1 MSRCN
6 YIDAAR
12 GAAIIPMIIN
22 HTGHAWLIPALSAG
36 TLFYL
41 TEATA
46 APLFLFVAGF
56 SLTLSWSRTNT
67 SALRWKI
74 NNVLRAVFLIVLG
87 YFLNLLLFPG
97 QLLFFMGP
105 LQTIG
110 LGTLLLIPL
119 MPILKQRWARYLLIL
134 LACTCYGVFAWHA
147 KAITNTIL
155 FHHDLGKMFFF
166 SLPPWPWIA
175 MVMLGAAIGAMWCTA
190 PTERAQ
196 QKMLH
201 QAACWGSIFFLTGM
215 TGYLFLGWHDFNIYF
230 AEYITWL
237 PGVGTALWMT
247 GIIPLILMVA
257 YHLQEWEKL
266 PQWLLNIGRSALI
279 IYVLHRLFIISVMS
293 NMFHFSIGSI
303 SGFIVVNV
311 AMLFVLSE
319 IARFIKQ
326 LHTLRVIEHQD
337 SVT

>member
-166 SLPPWPWIA
+166 QSATLALDSHGYAGWGDRCKVVYRA
-175 MVMLGAAIGAMWCTA
+175 NRTSATKNVTSSRVLG
-190 PTERAQ
+190 Q
-196 QKMLH
+196 H
-201 QAACWGSIFFLTGM
+201 IFSDWNDRIFIFGM
-215 TGYLFLGWHDFNIYF
+215 
-230 AEYITWL
+230 A
-237 PGVGTALWMT
+237 
-247 GIIPLILMVA
+247 
-257 YHLQEWEKL
+257 
-266 PQWLLNIGRSALI
+266 
-279 IYVLHRLFIISVMS
+279 
-293 NMFHFSIGSI
+293 
-303 SGFIVVNV
+303 
-311 AMLFVLSE
+311 
-319 IARFIKQ
+319 
-326 LHTLRVIEHQD
+326 
-337 SVT
+337 